1 MKLFDRSKMCVR
13 GRLGDFVVVSAAIAC
28 LLSSKLPQPLR
39 MENDVIS
46 QSA

>member
-13 GRLGDFVVVSAAIAC
+13 RRLGDFVVSAAIAC
-28 LLSSKLPQPLR
+28 LMSSKLPQPLR